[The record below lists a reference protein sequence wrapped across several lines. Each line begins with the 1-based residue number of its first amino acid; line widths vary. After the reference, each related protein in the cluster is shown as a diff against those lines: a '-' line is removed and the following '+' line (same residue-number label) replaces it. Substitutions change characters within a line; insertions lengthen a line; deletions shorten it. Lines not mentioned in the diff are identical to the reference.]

1 MRELWHASLQFPV
14 VVFTIALGIILLY
27 WVSVLVGALDIDLLG
42 SGHVDMDVDMS
53 GAAKGLGELVQG
65 HTGGTGDA
73 GGDAGSDG
81 GGDADG
87 DGGGGGLWH
96 GLGLGQVPLTISVS
110 LIVLIGWVGTLL
122 VMNYALPASGFGWL
136 RAILLPLMIIVA
148 LPLTALLIRP
158 IAPIFRVNEGKFNT
172 DYVGH
177 ICTIT
182 TGRVDE
188 TFGYAEIVDGG
199 SVLQIPVRCDQP
211 GKLARGDKALI
222 IEFDAPHRTYV
233 VEPSADLLPAPSEPD
248 VMS

>member
-42 SGHVDMDVDMS
+42 SGHVDVDVDMS

-65 HTGGTGDA
+65 HAGDA
-73 GGDAGSDG
+73 GGDAAS
-81 GGDADG
+81 GGDADV
-87 DGGGGGLWH
+87 DGSSGGGLWQ

-110 LIVLIGWVGTLL
+110 VIVLLGWVGTLL
-122 VMNYALPASGFGWL
+122 VMNYALPATGFGWL

-158 IAPIFRVNEGKFNT
+158 LAPIFRVNEGKFNN

-177 ICTIT
+177 VCTIT

-211 GKLARGDKALI
+211 GKLARGDRALI
-222 IEFDAPHRTYV
+222 IEFDAAHRTYV

-248 VMS
+248 ELS